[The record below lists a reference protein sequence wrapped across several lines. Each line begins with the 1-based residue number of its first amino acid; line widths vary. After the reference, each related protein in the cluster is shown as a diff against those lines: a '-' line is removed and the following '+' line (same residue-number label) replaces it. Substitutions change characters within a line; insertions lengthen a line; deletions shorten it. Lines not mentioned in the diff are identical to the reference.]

1 MEINVKKF
9 QIKYFVPVTQE
20 DLDNVMSLSIF
31 PFLTEQRMKEVE
43 EMHEVKFVIKEN

>member
-9 QIKYFVPVTQE
+9 QINYYVPVSQS
-20 DLDNVMSLSIF
+20 DLDNIVSLSIF

-43 EMHEVKFVIKEN
+43 EMHDVKFVIKEN